1 MTKTHCLT
9 ADMLEAGARY
19 RKTLSFSREQV
30 ALYCDLTGDR
40 NAIHR
45 DREAARLRFPDVP
58 DIVVPGGL
66 IQTTISG
73 VFGTE
78 WPGDGSIGLTF
89 SPERFR
95 KPICPGDEILVEF
108 EITRIRGP
116 FVEIEMTLDDAE
128 GVRLTT
134 AKAKILAPDAGYR
147 AWWLQQQ
154 GG

>member
-1 MTKTHCLT
+1 MTQTNCLT

-30 ALYCDLTGDR
+30 ALYCDLTGDG

-45 DREAARLRFPDVP
+45 NVEAARLRFPDVP

-66 IQTTISG
+66 IQTTISA

-116 FVEIEMTLDDAE
+116 FVEVALTLDDTQGE
-128 GVRLTT
+128 RITT
-134 AKAKILAPDAGYR
+134 AKAKILAPDEGYR
-147 AWWLQQQ
+147 AWWVQQQ
-154 GG
+154 VV